1 MTFQCFECQKEIQA
15 YPCACGYTNLPAAGS
30 TKSLAP
36 VQSYQPL
43 HDGQY
48 ITKEQFGLNLYDAI
62 KLIGGIQGLDQQR
75 AQAIHKGEGYKI
87 QDLLTRRKELQKT
100 LAGRLPDLTDDE
112 MDQILQRYPW
122 VTQC

>member
-1 MTFQCFECQKEIQA
+1 MMFPCDECGKTLQA
-15 YPCACGYTNLPAAGS
+15 YPCACGYSNQPDAGS

-43 HDGQY
+43 HEGHY
-48 ITKEQFGLNLYDAI
+48 ITKEQFGLNLYEAI
-62 KLIGGIQGLDQQR
+62 KLIGGIIGLDTQR
-75 AQAIHKGEGYKI
+75 AQAIHKGEGYKV

-100 LAGRLPDLTDDE
+100 LAGQLPQLTDDE